1 MGFKK
6 CLLILYGVKPLS
18 VLTYSKAAGV
28 FLSSYFYAASWPQ
41 LQIHSLSGWDSLEMI
56 KPFILDTN

>member
-6 CLLILYGVKPLS
+6 CLLILYDVKPLS

-28 FLSSYFYAASWPQ
+28 FLSSYFYAAS
-41 LQIHSLSGWDSLEMI
+41 
-56 KPFILDTN
+56 